1 MKKTLLAATLA
12 LTLFGCRRADVRTV
26 TIEIP
31 DLAPANQAQVVAAL
45 SKYNGVEKDSFKWD
59 FQAKTVTLAY
69 DSLQVAQTNL
79 RMAIEAK
86 GLTVVYPPNT
96 TGRAG
101 Y

>member
-1 MKKTLLAATLA
+1 MKKTILAATLA
-12 LTLFGCRRADVRTV
+12 LALIGCRRADVRTV

-31 DLAPANQAQVVAAL
+31 DLAPANRQQVVDAL

>member
-1 MKKTLLAATLA
+1 MKKTILAATLA
-12 LTLFGCRRADVRTV
+12 LALFGCRRADVRTV

-31 DLAPANQAQVVAAL
+31 DLAPANRQQVVDAL